1 MKKIYAEI
9 NTREYLL
16 QELAL
21 KKEWRNKKIK
31 EYIFANSKGNS
42 FLEELIPHKSEMNL
56 DINEINA
63 IANGQNNEVEL
74 KIKSKL
80 TRIMEKNADYEKS
93 FDFITNFMSFFNKR
107 NDYKQEK
114 STLFDY
120 FLKNEQNTLKYV
132 LKKKIAEKHK
142 ETCGKLLKTAN
153 ISEFSK
159 TNRNLTNRMNHTLH
173 QKNLINFSRDKKR
186 SISLHLLNINKV
198 SDSNINEYPE
208 TERQNPEKTNYF
220 TSKKTMF
227 KQKKSHSLHK
237 IKEFL
242 PLKYNSEDI
251 FRSSRQ
257 KKLKLLKS
265 AQKLTFNK

>member
-1 MKKIYAEI
+1 
-9 NTREYLL
+9 
-16 QELAL
+16 
-21 KKEWRNKKIK
+21 
-31 EYIFANSKGNS
+31 
-42 FLEELIPHKSEMNL
+42 MNL

-63 IANGQNNEVEL
+63 IANGQNNEIEL

-80 TRIMEKNADYEKS
+80 TKIMERNADYEKS

-120 FLKNEQNTLKYV
+120 FLKNEKNTLKYV
-132 LKKKIAEKHK
+132 LKKKIAEKQK
-142 ETCGKLLKTAN
+142 EACAKLIKTTN

-159 TNRNLTNRMNHTLH
+159 TKAIINNQMNKTLY
-173 QKNLINFSRDKKR
+173 QNSKINFSRDKKR
-186 SISLHLLNINKV
+186 SISLHLLNINKA
-198 SDSNINEYPE
+198 SDSNNEYPT
-208 TERQNPEKTNYF
+208 TERRGHAIIDNFMPN
-220 TSKKTMF
+220 KTMF
-227 KQKKSHSLHK
+227 KKKKSYSLHK
-237 IKEFL
+237 IKEYL

-251 FRSSRQ
+251 FQNNRG